1 MNCKRISI
9 LERRESLHL
18 TKSVYEFW
26 ISQGKDKL
34 RLPVLPDQLNI
45 SNTVQNETVKVA
57 KFGDLTFIDEQ
68 GAKEIS
74 FSSFFPKKYSPI
86 AEYQTFPSPENAITK
101 IEKWMKA
108 KKPVQF
114 LITGTKVN
122 LTCSIEGFSYSEG
135 QQDIGDR
142 TFDIQL
148 KEYKTASP
156 RKIKQKKKTKAKRPS
171 KASPKTYTVKKGDTL
186 WDIAGRFYGNST
198 QWRKIWNA
206 NKTAMIKRSKRNI
219 RQPGHWIFPGQKLK
233 IPQ

>member
-1 MNCKRISI
+1 MNYKKTLT
-9 LERRESLHL
+9 LEQRGSWLL

-26 ISQGKDKL
+26 ISQGKEKL
-34 RLPVLPDQLNI
+34 RFPVLPEAIDIAN
-45 SNTVQNETVKVA
+45 SVQNDSVKIT
-57 KFGDLTFIDEQ
+57 GLGELTFIEEP

-74 FSSFFPKKYSPI
+74 FSSFFPKKYTPI
-86 AEYQTFPSPENAITK
+86 AEYQNLPPPENAIAK

-114 LITGTKVN
+114 LITGTKIN
-122 LTCSIEGFSYSEG
+122 MACSIESLKYSEG
-135 QQDIGDR
+135 DKEIGDR
-142 TFDIQL
+142 DFDIVL

-171 KASPKTYTVKKGDTL
+171 KAAPKTYTVKKGDTL

>member
-1 MNCKRISI
+1 MNYKKTLTPEQRGSW
-9 LERRESLHL
+9 LL
-18 TKSVYEFW
+18 TKSIYEFW
-26 ISQGKDKL
+26 ISQGKEKL
-34 RLPVLPDQLNI
+34 RFPVLPEAIDIAN
-45 SNTVQNETVKVA
+45 SVQNDSVKIM
-57 KFGDLTFIDEQ
+57 GLGELTFIEEP

-74 FSSFFPKKYSPI
+74 FSSFFPKKYTPI
-86 AEYQTFPSPENAITK
+86 AEYQNLPSPENAIAK

-114 LITGTKVN
+114 LITGTKFN
-122 LTCSIEGFSYSEG
+122 MTCSIESLKYSEG
-135 QQDIGDR
+135 DNEIGDR
-142 TFDIQL
+142 DFDIVL

-171 KASPKTYTVKKGDTL
+171 KAAPKTYTVKKGDTL

>member
-1 MNCKRISI
+1 M
-9 LERRESLHL
+9 

-26 ISQGKDKL
+26 ISQGKEKL
-34 RLPVLPDQLNI
+34 RFPVLPETIDV
-45 SNTVQNETVKVA
+45 SNSLQNDSVKITGL
-57 KFGDLTFIDEQ
+57 GDITFIEEP

-86 AEYQTFPSPENAITK
+86 AEYKNIPSPENAIVK

-114 LITGTKVN
+114 LITGTKIN
-122 LTCSIEGFSYSEG
+122 MTCSIESFKYSEG
-135 QQDIGDR
+135 GNEIGDR
-142 TFDIQL
+142 DFDIVL

-156 RKIKQKKKTKAKRPS
+156 RKIKQKKKTKTKRPS

-186 WDIAGRFYGNST
+186 WDLAGKFYGSST
-198 QWRKIWNA
+198 KWRKIWNA

>member
-1 MNCKRISI
+1 MNCKKT
-9 LERRESLHL
+9 LTPERKGSWLL

-34 RLPVLPDQLNI
+34 RFPVLPETLDV
-45 SNTVQNETVKVA
+45 SNSVQNDSVTITGLGEI
-57 KFGDLTFIDEQ
+57 TFIEEL

-74 FSSFFPKKYSPI
+74 FSSFFPKTYSPI
-86 AEYQTFPSPENAITK
+86 SEYKNIPSPENAIAQ

-114 LITGTKVN
+114 LITGTKIN
-122 LTCSIEGFSYSEG
+122 MTCSVESLSYSEG
-135 QQDIGDR
+135 DNEIGDR
-142 TFDIQL
+142 DFDIVL

-156 RKIKQKKKTKAKRPS
+156 RKIKQKKKTKTKRPS

-186 WDIAGRFYGNST
+186 WDLAGKFYGSST
-198 QWRKIWNA
+198 KWRKIWNA

>member
-1 MNCKRISI
+1 MNYKKTLT
-9 LERRESLHL
+9 LEQRGSWLL

-26 ISQGKDKL
+26 ISQGKERL
-34 RLPVLPDQLNI
+34 RFPVLPEAIDIAN
-45 SNTVQNETVKVA
+45 SVQNDSVKIS
-57 KFGDLTFIDEQ
+57 GLGELTFIEEP

-74 FSSFFPKKYSPI
+74 FSSFFPKRYTPI
-86 AEYQTFPSPENAITK
+86 AEYQNLPSPENAIAK

-114 LITGTKVN
+114 LITGTKIN
-122 LTCSIEGFSYSEG
+122 MTCSIENLKYSEG
-135 QQDIGDR
+135 DNEIGDR
-142 TFDIQL
+142 NFDIVL

>member
-1 MNCKRISI
+1 MNYKKTLTPEQRGSW
-9 LERRESLHL
+9 LL
-18 TKSVYEFW
+18 TKSIYEFW
-26 ISQGKDKL
+26 ISQGKEKL
-34 RLPVLPDQLNI
+34 RFPVLPEAIDIAN
-45 SNTVQNETVKVA
+45 SVQNDSVKIT
-57 KFGDLTFIDEQ
+57 GLGELTFIEEP

-74 FSSFFPKKYSPI
+74 FSSFFPKKYTPI
-86 AEYQTFPSPENAITK
+86 AEYQNLPSPENAIAK
-101 IEKWMKA
+101 IEKWMKV

-114 LITGTKVN
+114 LITGTKIN
-122 LTCSIEGFSYSEG
+122 MTCSIESLKYSEG
-135 QQDIGDR
+135 DNEIGDR
-142 TFDIQL
+142 DFDIVL

-171 KASPKTYTVKKGDTL
+171 KAAPKTYTVKKGDTL